1 MSLVTSLLQKF
12 GFVGPLGLRNLSL
25 ERLLILT
32 RRIPSI
38 SVPRSWHSESS
49 ARSFQSE
56 YLARRAFYE
65 SVAKVPVAR

>member
-1 MSLVTSLLQKF
+1 MSLVRSLLQKF

-56 YLARRAFYE
+56 DLTRRAFNE